1 MKILFILS
9 LLIGLTL
16 THITAQESDPNFE
29 AAKKQALSENK
40 HILLVF
46 KGSDWCAPCIKLEKE
61 ILETDEFLKLAKTK
75 FIIVEA
81 DFPRSKKN
89 RLSEE
94 QQQQNNA
101 LAEKYNKNGYFPYV
115 LVLNKDGE
123 ILGTTGYQKTSPEE
137 YFNTLVSFQ

>member
-1 MKILFILS
+1 MKILSIFS
-9 LLIGLTL
+9 LLIGLT
-16 THITAQESDPNFE
+16 IMPIAAQEPNHDFE
-29 AAKKQALSENK
+29 ATKKQAHSEDK
-40 HILLVF
+40 YILLVF

-61 ILETDEFLKLAKTK
+61 ILGTEEFLKLAETK

-89 RLSEE
+89 KLSEE

-115 LVLNKDGE
+115 LVLNKDGK